1 MNDCVI
7 HTKILDPF
15 GHYIILKAAIND
27 KIYIL
32 INDMDITLFFSNL
45 LRAMQNENLDEEE
58 NTSFTISRLVLLKT
72 ATLVKQFDQFSIL
85 WS

>member
-1 MNDCVI
+1 MI

-15 GHYIILKAAIND
+15 GRYIILKAAIND

-32 INDMDITLFFSNL
+32 ISVYAHNNDMDITLFFSNL

-58 NTSFTISRLVLLKT
+58 NTSFTISRLVLLRP
-72 ATLVKQFDQFSIL
+72 LH
-85 WS
+85 W